1 MTRLFER
8 VIGEGQDSSEE
19 LPENDMIPRKSYRKN
34 DKIPRKVKENDK
46 LPRKSYRRVTRFLE
60 RVIGE
65 QQDSS

>member
-19 LPENDMIPRKSYRKN
+19 LPENDMIPRKSYR
-34 DKIPRKVKENDK
+34 RM
-46 LPRKSYRRVTRFLE
+46 TRFLGKLRRMTRFLG

-65 QQDSS
+65 